1 MQVLETY
8 LKLSHYEFTRAFSF
22 KDIFTVCMHFSE
34 FYVHQNIPHL
44 LPKKMWKMW
53 IISRQKL
60 LIILRKGL

>member
-44 LPKKMWKMW
+44 LPKKM
-53 IISRQKL
+53 
-60 LIILRKGL
+60 